1 MDIKSV
7 LRSSWPFNVQA
18 TPKVDK
24 RTVTAETGDRDGNG
38 QSQKEEQKAKRNLS
52 PEELKE
58 AVIYLEGL
66 DGVKLNNLK
75 VRLVTLDGVSV
86 VYIEDQLGKVVRRIP
101 EAELSALTQNRQKKS
116 GHLLNKAM

>member
-7 LRSSWPFNVQA
+7 LRSSWPFNVQSV
-18 TPKVDK
+18 PKVDK
-24 RTVTAETGDRDGNG
+24 RARTDETGDREANG
-38 QSQKEEQKAKRNLS
+38 QSQQEQPKSKRNLS
-52 PEELKE
+52 PEELKD
-58 AVIYLEGL
+58 AIVFLENL

-75 VRLVTLDGVSV
+75 VRLVVLDGVSV

-101 EAELSALTQNRQKKS
+101 ESELSQLTQNRQQKS